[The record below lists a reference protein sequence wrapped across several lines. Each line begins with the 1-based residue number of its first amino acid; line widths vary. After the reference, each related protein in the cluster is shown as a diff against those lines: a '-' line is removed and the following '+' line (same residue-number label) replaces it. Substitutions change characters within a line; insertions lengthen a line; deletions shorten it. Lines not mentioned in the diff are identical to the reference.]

1 MILLFH
7 LQVCGLITAKMF
19 LNIFYKFLSLFLII
33 TILNGCGGGGKG
45 TPVQLSVLPEEEDNS
60 SETLDLNTDI
70 FIPKE
75 TFETPEYKN
84 QWGLDFINASDA
96 YSYGA
101 SGKGVVVGVVD
112 EALDWGHHEFLREN
126 ILHPDSVLTY
136 SGNREPT
143 PLEKFHGTATSSIIA
158 GRKDDEPVD
167 RNMHGVAYD
176 AQILFISIELGS
188 PPSDGEYEPIDIP
201 AFSWERF
208 DEQESNFY
216 KELSLRSDVIN
227 NSFGFTGQIT
237 DYSKETLQNTFPK
250 LISTFASEQETIFV
264 WSAGNYNGIIDT
276 EGEEVNADNPGILAG
291 LGYYFPEL
299 AKNNVAV
306 VAVNQDGDIA
316 DFSNRCGVASEFC
329 IAAPGVKVPLAIPNN
344 LFNSLTEN
352 EKNNFNEGVL
362 DYLEKHPSE
371 AYLLGSGTSFSAPH
385 VTGAIAVLKELFNDN
400 LSSAQILERLFNTAN
415 KEGRYSDKEI
425 YGQGLLDLRTASS
438 PVGSTLFYTES
449 NIYSDIIPT
458 TNSYVSTSKSF
469 GDGLKNILSNTKLS
483 VFDAFGAPFS
493 IQASSLIKNII
504 PSSTAMERLFN
515 FKEKKYGYISSNGFE
530 FYSSWKRFLTSTG
543 VGINKIDFAEIN
555 FHKKNSSL
563 SFSYGKNPSTTFL
576 DTSEELF
583 IYKSFYDKDAFIN
596 PWLNLVEEGYSL
608 GFSNKMNIL
617 FFDLNIFSGFK
628 RDEDWYLRPNFY
640 FDKNKNESK
649 GIYLTLRNSNLSNF
663 TIGYTLGLLE
673 TNNGVFDN
681 NFNGA
686 FSIAE
691 DSKSFFSSISF
702 KSALVKDWSFIGS
715 LNLANISNINSDKFI
730 RNISNIEEFSFDIA
744 LIKKSIFNKNDS
756 LSFRIK
762 QDPRVEAARIS
773 FYLPEGRDPSG
784 SINFKSVNLPIRPSG
799 REINLETS
807 WSFQNDDKKS
817 YINLNLIRDKG
828 HIKTNN
834 IELNLIFAY
843 QRFF

>member
-1 MILLFH
+1 M
-7 LQVCGLITAKMF
+7 
-19 LNIFYKFLSLFLII
+19 FYKFLSLFLII
-33 TILNGCGGGGKG
+33 TILNCCGSGGKG

-60 SETLDLNTDI
+60 SETLDPNTDI

-126 ILHPDSVLTY
+126 ILHPDSILTY

-158 GRKDDEPVD
+158 GRKDNEPVD

-208 DEQESNFY
+208 DEQESEFY
-216 KELSLRSDVIN
+216 RELSSKSDVVN

-237 DYSKETLQNTFPK
+237 DYSKETLENTFPK
-250 LISTFASEQETIFV
+250 LINTFASQQETIFV
-264 WSAGNYNGIIDT
+264 WSAGNFNGIKDT
-276 EGEEVNADNPGILAG
+276 GGEIVSAADPGILAG

-306 VAVNQDGDIA
+306 VAVDQNGDIA
-316 DFSNRCGVASEFC
+316 EFSNRCGVASEFC
-329 IAAPGVKVPLAIPNN
+329 IAAPGVRVPIAIPNN
-344 LFNSLTEN
+344 LFNSLTEI
-352 EKNNFNEGVL
+352 EKESFNKDVL
-362 DYLEKHPSE
+362 NYLEAHPTE
-371 AYLLGSGTSFSAPH
+371 AYLSASGTSFSAPH

-415 KEGRYSDKEI
+415 KEGKYSDKEI

-449 NIYSDIIPT
+449 NIHSDIIPT

-515 FKEKKYGYISSNGFE
+515 FKQKKYGYISSNGFE

-543 VGINKIDFAEIN
+543 VGVNKIDFAEIN

-583 IYKSFYDKDAFIN
+583 IYKSFYDKEAFIN

-608 GFSNKMNIL
+608 GFSNRKNIL

-628 RDEDWYLRPNFY
+628 RDDDWFLKPNFY
-640 FDKNKNESK
+640 LDKNKNESK
-649 GIYLTLRNSNLSNF
+649 GLYLTLRNNNLSNF
-663 TIGYTLGLLE
+663 MIGYTLGLLE
-673 TNNGVFDN
+673 TNNGVLDN

-686 FSIAE
+686 FSITE

-702 KSALVKDWSFIGS
+702 KSALAKDWSFIGS
-715 LNLANISNINSDKFI
+715 LNFADISNINSNKFI

-762 QDPRVEAARIS
+762 QDPRIEAARIS

-807 WSFQNDDKKS
+807 WSFQNDNKKS
-817 YINLNLIRDKG
+817 YINLNLIKDKG